1 LTEAI
6 KLFSI
11 IMLIVI
17 LLRLKLDL
25 GLVMFIS
32 SILLGLLFQLSF
44 YGIINN
50 IYLTVS
56 DPNTLEL
63 VGIVVLVYILS
74 SILRRTKSMDG
85 IISSLLNIV
94 VDYRLILFFI
104 ASFLGLIPMPAGA
117 MFSAPLLREI
127 GARNNMNSED
137 IMFANYWFR
146 HVWEFVWPLIPG
158 VLLYA
163 SVIGV
168 DIREIMIFQFPFT
181 IIALSIGFFWMY
193 THLESNNNFQI
204 NYKDW
209 KPQIRTLFQSVWSIL
224 LIIFLVLFLKIN
236 LLVSV
241 SISIILLL
249 IIQRISMK
257 ELRDIIFQ
265 DVSFKV
271 VIMIIGI
278 MLFKQVLEN
287 TDSMTQLPQFFSA
300 IGINV
305 WVVLFFIPFLL
316 GFLTGITTGFI
327 GITFPIL
334 MPLMTQGGSL
344 NVSMAMLAYLAGYIG
359 MMVSPMHLCL
369 TVTIE
374 YLNANILKFYK
385 ILSIH
390 LLILLSLSALYLFL
404 FV

>member
-1 LTEAI
+1 
-6 KLFSI
+6 
-11 IMLIVI
+11 MLIVI

-316 GFLTGITTGFI
+316 GFLTGTTTGFI

>member
-1 LTEAI
+1 
-6 KLFSI
+6 
-11 IMLIVI
+11 MLIVI

-316 GFLTGITTGFI
+316 GFLWPCSPIFI
-327 GITFPIL
+327 DSFA
-334 MPLMTQGGSL
+334 
-344 NVSMAMLAYLAGYIG
+344 NLA
-359 MMVSPMHLCL
+359 
-369 TVTIE
+369 
-374 YLNANILKFYK
+374 
-385 ILSIH
+385 
-390 LLILLSLSALYLFL
+390 
-404 FV
+404 

>member
-316 GFLTGITTGFI
+316 GFLTGTTTGFI

>member
-94 VDYRLILFFI
+94 SDYRLILFFI

-316 GFLTGITTGFI
+316 GFLTGTTTGFI

>member
-1 LTEAI
+1 MTEAI

-11 IMLIVI
+11 ILLIVI

-316 GFLTGITTGFI
+316 GFLTGTTTGFI

>member
-390 LLILLSLSALYLFL
+390 LLILLSLSALYIFL